1 MYNAVAQ
8 SKGFISRYRIWY
20 WLPLLMILIL
30 LPIGLQ
36 TYQEVTKKEHQENID
51 VLTSDLYW
59 LDQTIQSRLPHQQT
73 QVLNLIQDVER
84 LNLPHS
90 AFSERGSKLI
100 ESNQELVSVSWFD
113 AQGQLLSTTSPIKQ
127 KISKA
132 PIERDL
138 IEQSGLDA
146 ALAKRSLQNT
156 GPFAMQDQTF
166 EATSFQPIFDGKNN
180 TVGLIKIQYNL
191 SQMLDDVIPK
201 WFVSK
206 YHTHVFRKDTFIY
219 TTQHDEHTRFDNT
232 IPTVD
237 RDIKLAN
244 TRLTFTVQI
253 YPDGQAWVLRTLLLG
268 MLGLLLALL
277 ISVLLL
283 ARDIGRRR
291 ATEKELRQQHNLR
304 HAIENSLAIGVRAH
318 SLDGAIIYTN
328 PAFCN
333 MIGYTPEEI
342 LYIPPPLS
350 YIPLEEAKKLMA
362 MRDMILAGGDL
373 TTDHLEIKMRKKSGE
388 LIDTVMRGG
397 LLYDEDQQ
405 RIGWI
410 TSVEDV
416 TERKSLQAFQASEQ
430 KRLESINHLLNMGE
444 MASSI
449 AHELNQP
456 LSAISGYAT
465 GLSNRIQKDSSSV
478 STEKLIEI
486 TEKIRRQAERAAH
499 VARRVMQ
506 FVRQKEFSP
515 RHTNVHEIIEQ
526 ALEFMELELRQ
537 HQCTIGN
544 EVAEVELPEVFVDS
558 GMVQQTLINVIRNA
572 IDAMNHH
579 SNEKKII
586 TITASKYSDQHIL
599 LGIFDNGPGIPAEK
613 VEAVFQAFYTT
624 KKNGVGIGLNIC
636 RTMIESNGGRM
647 WAKADSAGGVFYIT
661 LPIATSSD
669 TIE

>member
-1 MYNAVAQ
+1 
-8 SKGFISRYRIWY
+8 
-20 WLPLLMILIL
+20 
-30 LPIGLQ
+30 
-36 TYQEVTKKEHQENID
+36 
-51 VLTSDLYW
+51 
-59 LDQTIQSRLPHQQT
+59 
-73 QVLNLIQDVER
+73 
-84 LNLPHS
+84 
-90 AFSERGSKLI
+90 
-100 ESNQELVSVSWFD
+100 
-113 AQGQLLSTTSPIKQ
+113 
-127 KISKA
+127 
-132 PIERDL
+132 
-138 IEQSGLDA
+138 
-146 ALAKRSLQNT
+146 
-156 GPFAMQDQTF
+156 
-166 EATSFQPIFDGKNN
+166 
-180 TVGLIKIQYNL
+180 
-191 SQMLDDVIPK
+191 
-201 WFVSK
+201 
-206 YHTHVFRKDTFIY
+206 
-219 TTQHDEHTRFDNT
+219 
-232 IPTVD
+232 
-237 RDIKLAN
+237 
-244 TRLTFTVQI
+244 
-253 YPDGQAWVLRTLLLG
+253 
-268 MLGLLLALL
+268 
-277 ISVLLL
+277 
-283 ARDIGRRR
+283 
-291 ATEKELRQQHNLR
+291 
-304 HAIENSLAIGVRAH
+304 
-318 SLDGAIIYTN
+318 
-328 PAFCN
+328 
-333 MIGYTPEEI
+333 
-342 LYIPPPLS
+342 
-350 YIPLEEAKKLMA
+350 
-362 MRDMILAGGDL
+362 
-373 TTDHLEIKMRKKSGE
+373 
-388 LIDTVMRGG
+388 
-397 LLYDEDQQ
+397 
-405 RIGWI
+405 
-410 TSVEDV
+410 
-416 TERKSLQAFQASEQ
+416 
-430 KRLESINHLLNMGE
+430 MGE

-537 HQCTIGN
+537 HQCMIRN

-586 TITASKYSDQHIL
+586 TITASKYSNQHIL